1 MVLQTLRK
9 GASGWIAKIF
19 LVVLTLSFVVWGIA
33 DVFRGFGTTTVASV
47 GSTDISA
54 DAFRRQY
61 LDQLQQLSRRAGR
74 AVTPEQARAF
84 GLDRQIL
91 NQMIADATLDEKAA
105 RLGLAV
111 SDAQVAREIADNPA
125 FRPPGATAFDPAYFQ
140 QLLRSNSI
148 TEQRFVDSEKK
159 RAVRDQ
165 VLQSFGAGVAVPQV
179 LLDAVNR
186 YEGETRAASYILV
199 TAAVAGPLPAPTEE
213 QLRAY
218 FDAHKITFRAPEF
231 RKIAVLAL
239 TPAALAA
246 GEAVSD
252 ADARSFYDRNHA
264 RFGTPEQ
271 RVVKQ
276 IVFTDAA
283 EAKAAF
289 EKIKAG
295 TPFEEVATARGLS
308 AKDTDLGLV
317 TKAGILDPKIADAA
331 FALAEGAVSE
341 PVEGRFGTALVEVT
355 KIVPGMQQPFEAV
368 KPMIVADLQLDK
380 ARRALLDKH
389 DAVEDERASGATL
402 AETAQK
408 LGLTLQVFDAVDR
421 SGRDP
426 EGNMVA
432 VPGGADVI
440 GGAFATQ
447 PGVETDTVQLPQNG
461 GFVWYETAGIT
472 PARERTFEE
481 AKAAVT
487 VRWTEAETE
496 KAIEAKAKELFD
508 KAQAGTPLAEVAG
521 AADRPI
527 QVAEPL
533 RRGRAEGP
541 FSTESV
547 AAVFDVKE
555 GGFGITAAAS
565 EPDKVVF
572 QVTKVTVPESAPEAT
587 QVAAELSRQLE
598 NDLLMQYLDAIQKE
612 IGVKVNDR
620 VYAQAVGAGTAN

>member
-472 PARERTFEE
+472 PAHERTFEE
-481 AKAAVT
+481 AKASVT
-487 VRWTEAETE
+487 ARWTEAETE
-496 KAIEAKAKELFD
+496 KAIEAKAKELLD

-572 QVTKVTVPESAPEAT
+572 QVTKVTVPENAPEAT